1 MTADVDPTEQQEL
14 LLEDSE
20 ERATDRD
27 AAPDSFVEHR
37 TSDEATPP
45 VE

>member
-20 ERATDRD
+20 AREADRE
-27 AAPDSFVEHR
+27 AAPGTFVEHR
-37 TSDEATPP
+37 TSEEATPP
-45 VE
+45 PE

>member
-1 MTADVDPTEQQEL
+1 MEREQQQII
-14 LLEDSE
+14 LEDSE
-20 ERATDRD
+20 IRAANRD

>member
-1 MTADVDPTEQQEL
+1 MEREQKDL
-14 LLEDSE
+14 ILEESE
-20 ERATDRD
+20 IRAANRD

-45 VE
+45 AE